1 MGHILSIK
9 AIQSPINTGVDAF
22 NRAVFSHNYRIQS
35 DSVDVAQDVVALIQ
49 ANGLGTFNQDLFIG
63 ASRSLSS
70 EAETLVIRTGGYESR
85 DPHNGQIIHRPTI
98 QILVYNLDYD
108 AASAKASAIYNVL
121 NGKYNL
127 TV

>member
-1 MGHILSIK
+1 MARILSIT
-9 AIQSPINTGVDAF
+9 AIQPPINVGVDAF
-22 NRAVFSHNYRIQS
+22 NRAVFSHNYRIHS
-35 DSVDVAQDVVALIQ
+35 DSIDIAQDVVNMIQ
-49 ANGLGTFNQDLFIG
+49 SNGLGTYNTDLFVG

-70 EAETLVIRTGGYESR
+70 DPEVLVIRTGGYESR
-85 DPHNGQIIHRPTI
+85 NPHNGQRVQRPTI